1 MEASELPEVHGEPA
15 QCEKVGEA
23 MPDIAGYGVLIGFS
37 VQALISLVLSIWAF
51 FLTKFGRLEVQGEEG
66 TPQHANEKKRLGFV
80 SEILM
85 VGNDLQMITGIALIG
100 TALAHGKEIDLYHLH
115 LVYDTVSFV
124 GVSNAAAL
132 VCWTVMRA
140 KSLKSRS
147 RHKLFPAYWTGRF
160 RISYAFAI
168 LFLGLTIFLEI
179 RLDEWS
185 LTAEEPGY
193 CYITTGLAAV
203 GASHPGADKAY
214 VAITAIWLLLVM
226 FGSLFASVKFR
237 KPLLVLSALQF
248 PVHLYMMIKIRMEN
262 YPYLEGENENRW
274 DFGQTTATILLAVT
288 IVQLIHQG
296 LEFIKF
302 ENALKK
308 YGPSYA
314 LAQKEDFSESPT
326 LVEEGLRQLRE
337 AKQNASSVRL
347 ERSSGTSRQEESH
360 ELMENPEHR
369 A

>member
-1 MEASELPEVHGEPA
+1 MEASELPELHGEPT

-37 VQALISLVLSIWAF
+37 VQAFISLVLSIWAF

-66 TPQHANEKKRLGFV
+66 TAQHANEKKRLGFV
-80 SEILM
+80 TEILM
-85 VGNDLQMITGIALIG
+85 VGNDLQMITGLALIG
-100 TALAHGKEIDLYHLH
+100 TALAHGREIDLYHLH

-132 VCWTVMRA
+132 VCWTFMRA

-147 RHKLFPAYWTGRF
+147 HHKIFPAYWTGRF
-160 RISYAFAI
+160 RVSYAFAV
-168 LFLGLTIFLEI
+168 LFLGLTIFLEV

-185 LTAEEPGY
+185 LTAEEAGH
-193 CYITTGLAAV
+193 CYITTGLAV
-203 GASHPGADKAY
+203 PGADHPTTDKAY
-214 VAITAIWLLLVM
+214 VAITAVWLLLVM

-237 KPLLVLSALQF
+237 KPLLLLSALQF
-248 PVHLYMMIKIRMEN
+248 PVHLYMMIKLRMEN
-262 YPYLEGENENRW
+262 YPYLEGEDENRW
-274 DFGQTTATILLAVT
+274 DFGQTTAIILLAVT
-288 IVQLIHQG
+288 VVQLIHQG
-296 LEFIKF
+296 IEYIKF
-302 ENALKK
+302 ERALKK

-314 LAQKEDFSESPT
+314 LAQKEEFSEVPS
-326 LVEEGLRQLRE
+326 LVEQGLRQIQE

-347 ERSSGTSRQEESH
+347 ERSSETSRHDESH